1 MGHAAG
7 LLREAEEMMTTNPM
21 LESADLRVLVVD
33 DDAALRRMLNMVL
46 ADAGWDVL
54 EAKDGLEAVA
64 VLYSCPYRLVVLL
77 DWKMPEMSGEEV
89 LELVRA
95 NPELASRHAY
105 VLITAN
111 AAAVTPQLTELL
123 RELCVPVVAKPF
135 SLLDL
140 LDTVEHQASRI
151 GAERAVS

>member
-1 MGHAAG
+1 MISNA
-7 LLREAEEMMTTNPM
+7 M
-21 LESADLRVLVVD
+21 LETSDLRVLVVD

-46 ADAGWDVL
+46 ADAGWEVL
-54 EAKDGLEAVA
+54 EAKDGVEAVA
-64 VLYSCPYRLVVLL
+64 MLYSCPCRLVVLL

-89 LELVRA
+89 LELVKA

-140 LDTVEHQASRI
+140 LDTVEHQATRF
-151 GAERAVS
+151 GAEKAVS

>member
-1 MGHAAG
+1 MISNA
-7 LLREAEEMMTTNPM
+7 M
-21 LESADLRVLVVD
+21 LETSDLRVLVVD

-46 ADAGWDVL
+46 ADAGWEVL
-54 EAKDGLEAVA
+54 EAKDGVEAVA
-64 VLYSCPYRLVVLL
+64 MLYSCPCRLVVLL

-89 LELVRA
+89 ELVKA

-123 RELCVPVVAKPF
+123 RDLCVPVVAKPF

-151 GAERAVS
+151 GTEKAVS